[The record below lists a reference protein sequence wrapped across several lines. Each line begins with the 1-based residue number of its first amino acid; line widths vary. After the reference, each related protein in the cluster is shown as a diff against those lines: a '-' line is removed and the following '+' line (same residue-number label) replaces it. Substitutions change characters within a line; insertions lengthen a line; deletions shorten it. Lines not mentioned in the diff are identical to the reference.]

1 MRNRAHFKRP
11 SRNQFSKRIIWQLL
25 IKADRFS
32 VRAFLIQTLSE
43 FVDSSYHADIVQLA
57 NGTLL
62 INTLL
67 YRHINCFHF
76 KIWRHHE
83 QYLAMIGW
91 NALGYR
97 TFPFVYYLPW
107 IIWLRI
113 IAHKR
118 RNNFCAAK
126 VAGVS
131 WIAARLFF
139 SLASNMISH
148 FFYEVNRCDTYSL
161 SDLRFT
167 SIFQN
172 LSKIKAYGR

>member
-1 MRNRAHFKRP
+1 M
-11 SRNQFSKRIIWQLL
+11 
-25 IKADRFS
+25 
-32 VRAFLIQTLSE
+32 RAFLIQTLSE

-97 TFPFVYYLPW
+97 TFPFVYYLP
-107 IIWLRI
+107 
-113 IAHKR
+113 
-118 RNNFCAAK
+118 
-126 VAGVS
+126 
-131 WIAARLFF
+131 
-139 SLASNMISH
+139 
-148 FFYEVNRCDTYSL
+148 
-161 SDLRFT
+161 
-167 SIFQN
+167 
-172 LSKIKAYGR
+172 